1 MMKPC
6 LLALLAFTSFSNAQA
21 FDLNLIA
28 NNKESVSKVIKNKQE
43 RAASR
48 WASKF
53 ATKEEAVK
61 EAKSTLGQTL
71 NQFEKRDAYCDVGF
85 ANLLKEKAS
94 KSVNFL
100 GSEDFADFVAFL
112 RLEGIIDDIF
122 YTTIMKSDELSM
134 ALKEASKSKPILPPV
149 NRVNEDTK
157 DLEVN
162 KLYSEFK
169 TWPNEVSRCS
179 IGTYYRMV
187 LTLMWKNKR
196 ERDALLNRLNYL
208 AMEKKVI
215 SVEVYNKLEIL
226 RKTHT
231 LDWNAYVKSY
241 LDVVKNAKDK
251 MSPTGK
257 PENDP
262 SKYSTIYVERKE
274 RLTQRGRLY
283 RQFDSTQ
290 VLILSDIIHKTAKR
304 MDAHRVAINFQYTN
318 TPDSELETYVLSPM
332 ERYRLSI
339 KLLRKDLGEVQRSE
353 LFRNTTVEYEDL
365 VTAAYETGLIK
376 SEELELILKFEEFW
390 DPKEEKWK
398 IYANFAFS
406 ILGTASFYLPPP
418 WNIIGAIALV
428 VTQTQLNKKQQ
439 KADPDDNWNAVI

>member
-1 MMKPC
+1 MIKQC
-6 LLALLAFTSFSNAQA
+6 LLALLAFTSFSKAYA

-28 NNKESVSKVIKNKQE
+28 NNKESISKVIRNKHE
-43 RAASR
+43 KAAYR
-48 WASKF
+48 WASQF
-53 ATKEEAVK
+53 TSKEEAVIK
-61 EAKSTLGQTL
+61 AKTTLGQTL
-71 NQFEKRDAYCDVGF
+71 NQFEQRDAYCDVGF
-85 ANLLKEKAS
+85 VALLKEKAS
-94 KSVNFL
+94 KTLTVTD
-100 GSEDFADFVAFL
+100 SEDFAGFVAFL
-112 RLEGIIDDIF
+112 RVEDIIDDIF
-122 YTTIMKSDELSM
+122 YTNIMKSEDLSS
-134 ALKEASKSKPILPPV
+134 ALEEASKSRPILPPV
-149 NRVNEDTK
+149 NRINDNTK
-157 DLEVN
+157 DLDVT
-162 KLYSEFK
+162 KLYSDFK
-169 TWPNEVSRCS
+169 TWPNEVSKCS
-179 IGTYYRMV
+179 IGTYYRMM
-187 LTLMWKNKR
+187 LTLSWKNKR

-226 RKTHT
+226 REKHA

-262 SKYSTIYVERKE
+262 SKYSTTYVERKE

-290 VLILSDIIHKTAKR
+290 VLILSEIIQKTAKR

-339 KLLRKDLGEVQRSE
+339 KLLRRDLGEVQRSE
-353 LFRNTTVEYEDL
+353 LFRNTNVEYEDL

-406 ILGTASFYLPPP
+406 VLGTASFYLPPP

-439 KADPDDNWNAVI
+439 KADPDDNWNVVI

>member
-1 MMKPC
+1 MIKQC
-6 LLALLAFTSFSNAQA
+6 LLALLAFTSFSKAYA

-28 NNKESVSKVIKNKQE
+28 NNKESISKVIRNKHE
-43 RAASR
+43 KAAYR
-48 WASKF
+48 WASQF
-53 ATKEEAVK
+53 TSKEEAVIK
-61 EAKSTLGQTL
+61 AKTTLGQTL
-71 NQFEKRDAYCDVGF
+71 NQFEQRDAYCDVGF
-85 ANLLKEKAS
+85 VALLKEKAS
-94 KSVNFL
+94 KTLTVTD
-100 GSEDFADFVAFL
+100 SEDFAAFVAFL
-112 RLEGIIDDIF
+112 RVEDIIDDIF
-122 YTTIMKSDELSM
+122 YTNIMKSEDLSS
-134 ALKEASKSKPILPPV
+134 ALEEASKSRPILPPV
-149 NRVNEDTK
+149 NRINDNTK
-157 DLEVN
+157 DLDVT
-162 KLYSEFK
+162 KLYSDFK
-169 TWPNEVSRCS
+169 TWPNEVSKCS
-179 IGTYYRMV
+179 IGTYYRMM
-187 LTLMWKNKR
+187 LTLSWKNKR

-226 RKTHT
+226 REKHA

-262 SKYSTIYVERKE
+262 SKYSTTYVERKE

-290 VLILSDIIHKTAKR
+290 VLILSEIIQKTAKR

-318 TPDSELETYVLSPM
+318 TSDSELETYVLSPM

-339 KLLRKDLGEVQRSE
+339 KLLRRDLGEVQRSE
-353 LFRNTTVEYEDL
+353 LFRNTNVEYEDL

-406 ILGTASFYLPPP
+406 VLGTASFYLPPP

-439 KADPDDNWNAVI
+439 KADPDDNWNVVI